1 MEKLLKIKYCIFS
14 HSNHCEN
21 IASLVVAKGV
31 AEEKNI
37 LDNSKT
43 NNIFKRV
50 TIENMYK
57 I

>member
-1 MEKLLKIKYCIFS
+1 M
-14 HSNHCEN
+14 
-21 IASLVVAKGV
+21 VAKGV

-57 I
+57 IFLQFIGLFTDATVDNLNFFAF